1 MILTSFSPNFIDSKC
16 EKPTFSVCMYQSIQE
31 VMINFIFSRYNFL
44 FLRRYSLIKI
54 MKLKN
59 KVALITGAALGYKD
73 GGASIGSSIA
83 FRFAKEGAKIVVVD
97 ILEEMGKR
105 TVQIINETGGTAIFI
120 KADVSKT
127 EDVKNLIQSTED
139 RFNQLNC
146 LVNCAASYEGDIFH
160 NVMDTPEKDWENIIN
175 INLNG
180 YFRMAKYSI
189 PLILKSGGGSII
201 NISSNAAFHVTKDFC
216 VYPVT
221 KAAINSLT
229 RTLAVDFA
237 PKIRTNSICPGFV
250 RIANSENDRTPEE
263 LQEWID
269 GIAKKYPL
277 KRVCSVDEIAN
288 IALFLA
294 SNEASYINGQ
304 SLSVDGGYLISDT
317 HDF

>member
-1 MILTSFSPNFIDSKC
+1 
-16 EKPTFSVCMYQSIQE
+16 
-31 VMINFIFSRYNFL
+31 
-44 FLRRYSLIKI
+44 

-59 KVALITGAALGYKD
+59 KVAVITGAALGYKD
-73 GGASIGSSIA
+73 GGPSIGSAIA
-83 FRFAKEGAKIVVVD
+83 FKFAKEGAKIVVVD
-97 ILEEMGKR
+97 ILEQMGKK
-105 TVQIINETGGTAIFI
+105 TAKKINETGGTAIFV

-127 EDVKNLIQSTED
+127 EEVKNVIKITKD

-160 NVMDTPEKDWENIIN
+160 NVVDTPEKDWNNTIN

-180 YFRMAKYSI
+180 YFRFTKYSI

-201 NISSNAAFHVTKDFC
+201 NISSDAAFQVTKDFC

-237 PKIRTNSICPGFV
+237 PKIRTNAICPGFV
-250 RIANSENDRTPEE
+250 KIANSENDRTPEE
-263 LQEWID
+263 LQKWID

-277 KRVCSVDEIAN
+277 KRVCSVEEIAN
-288 IALFLA
+288 TALFLA
-294 SNEASYINGQ
+294 SDEASYINGQ
-304 SLSVDGGYLISDT
+304 CISVDGGYLISDT